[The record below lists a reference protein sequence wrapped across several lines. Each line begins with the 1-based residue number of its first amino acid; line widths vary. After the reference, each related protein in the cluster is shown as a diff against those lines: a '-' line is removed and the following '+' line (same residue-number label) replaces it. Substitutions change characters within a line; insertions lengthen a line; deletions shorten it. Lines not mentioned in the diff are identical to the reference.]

1 MLVPPG
7 ERCRERRLESMN
19 SLVFALCMSAP
30 FFYQLLAD
38 LVVGIHFAFVLF
50 VIFGGFL
57 AAKWRR
63 VMWLH
68 ISAAFWGAF
77 VEFSGWICPLTP
89 LENWLRQKAGEAGY
103 RSDFVARYLLPVLY
117 PQGLTRGIQIVLGA
131 LVVAVNLA
139 IYGCILRSNMKRKV

>member
-1 MLVPPG
+1 
-7 ERCRERRLESMN
+7 MN

>member
-1 MLVPPG
+1 
-7 ERCRERRLESMN
+7 
-19 SLVFALCMSAP
+19 MSAP

-68 ISAAFWGAF
+68 ISAAFWGAV

-89 LENWLRQKAGEAGY
+89 LEIWLRQKAGEAGY

-117 PQGLTRGIQIVLGA
+117 PEGLTRGLQIVLGA

-139 IYGCILRSNMKRKV
+139 IYGWVLQSNMKRKV